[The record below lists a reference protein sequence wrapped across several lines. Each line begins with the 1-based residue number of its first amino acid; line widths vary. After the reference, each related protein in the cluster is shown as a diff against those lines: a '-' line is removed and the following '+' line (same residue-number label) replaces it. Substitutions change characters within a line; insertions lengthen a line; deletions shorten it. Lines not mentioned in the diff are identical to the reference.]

1 VTTLDVYSPPAN
13 FSAAHALL
21 SRLYLEH
28 RAFLRRLL
36 LGQAI
41 PPRDVEDVV
50 QEVFITAWRRL
61 ECLVMPEQARPWLLV
76 IGLNK
81 AHTHRKLAR
90 YEREVFVGLAEDLPE
105 LEDAATTGALIKA
118 TYKLLRL
125 KRFLRRIGPRVRA
138 VVMPYLEGRSIGEI
152 AASLGIKV
160 KTAYARLHLAR
171 ERLKAFAL
179 A

>member
-1 VTTLDVYSPPAN
+1 PISALSHCLPPQFMGQSKRRQPARSTPTGVSPTTPNLPESRAVTTILLHPPPAN
-13 FSAAHALL
+13 FSAAHVLL
-21 SRLYLEH
+21 VRLYREH
-28 RAFLRRLL
+28 RAFLRRVL

-81 AHTHRKLAR
+81 ARNHRKLAR
-90 YEREVFVGLAEDLPE
+90 CEREVFVGLAEDLPE
-105 LEDAATTGALIKA
+105 PEDPATTGMLIKA

-125 KRFLRRIGPRVRA
+125 KQFLRR
-138 VVMPYLEGRSIGEI
+138 
-152 AASLGIKV
+152 
-160 KTAYARLHLAR
+160 
-171 ERLKAFAL
+171 
-179 A
+179 